1 MMVSVIVISLCAGL
15 FEVFAFSSAR
25 AISLGR
31 PICTSDTDGFPGH
44 QPENISNNL
53 LLKRPLCV
61 LGATA

>member
-31 PICTSDTDGFPGH
+31 RYVHLTLMASLA
-44 QPENISNNL
+44 ISQ
-53 LLKRPLCV
+53 RIFQTTCF
-61 LGATA
+61 